1 MAIGGKDS
9 RQSGWQVQADRL
21 ALKHTV
27 IPGLPRTTAVPA
39 PRRQTSEAA
48 PQPLL
53 PAVDTIQR
61 SIERPLEKRRDHV
74 AKAAAQPF
82 SREETLEWIQNARK
96 AVLTV
101 RVERAK
107 AADER
112 IAELEAD
119 LEAALERVAVLENEN
134 RSLAESFEA
143 SASESRDLTNRLIEA
158 ETRNEEAHSELQSS
172 EMTRAEYDVTAV
184 AAERKIEL
192 LQNLVAV
199 KEARLQKLE
208 LGRKKMQQATSKLL
222 ATTKVRDKALADTE
236 HRIFVLTELFE
247 QFELSLDGGRTEA
260 VSQNIQQALNPQP
273 PRKEHAPVK
282 EPAPVQKTGRQFQL
296 WQRALDTD
304 DWLLDGR

>member
-1 MAIGGKDS
+1 MAIGGKHS
-9 RQSGWQVQADRL
+9 RQSDWQVQADRL
-21 ALKHTV
+21 ALKHIV
-27 IPGLPRTTAVPA
+27 IPGLPRTAAVPA
-39 PRRQTSEAA
+39 SRYQTSEAT
-48 PQPLL
+48 QPPL
-53 PAVDTIQR
+53 PATNADQR
-61 SIERPLEKRRDHV
+61 SIERPRKEARDHV
-74 AKAAAQPF
+74 VKTAARPF
-82 SREETLEWIQNARK
+82 SREETLEWIQNVRR

-107 AADER
+107 AADAR
-112 IAELEAD
+112 IAELEAN

-134 RSLAESFEA
+134 QSLAESFEA

-172 EMTRAEYDVTAV
+172 EMTRAEYDLAAA

-208 LGRKKMQQATSKLL
+208 QARKKMQQATSKLL

-247 QFELSLDGGRTEA
+247 QLELSIEGGRTEA
-260 VSQNIQQALNPQP
+260 ASQNIHQALNPEP
-273 PRKEHAPVK
+273 PRKEHALVK

-304 DWLLDGR
+304 DWLLGGR